1 MRVDLAFGRNCHI
14 CGIVQTETK
23 LMDLLAN
30 LDFSSVWKY
39 REPLFWGLFTTLWMA
54 AAAFVMAI
62 PAGLLLAL
70 GRLRGGWPVGLPILA
85 FVDLMRFTP
94 LLVQAIWI
102 HFALPIAIGSNLSA
116 VQSGV
121 LALTLHVSAYMC
133 DIMRSGITA
142 IPRGQWEAAKALGL
156 SPVISFFKVILPQV
170 WPLILPALANVAV
183 STFKLTAILGVLAID
198 DLMKITNRVNNMI
211 FRPIELYTSAA
222 LAYLICGLLLTA
234 LAALV
239 ERRFG
244 ADRLTRRAAAPQ
256 KVPAVPAITTTGV

>member
-1 MRVDLAFGRNCHI
+1 M
-14 CGIVQTETK
+14 E
-23 LMDLLAN
+23 LLAS
-30 LDFSSVWKY
+30 LDFSAVWKY
-39 REPLFWGLFTTLWMA
+39 REPLLWGLFTTLWMA
-54 AAAFVMAI
+54 CAAFVMAV

-70 GRLRGGWPVGLPILA
+70 GRLKGGWLVGLPILA

-102 HFALPIAIGSNLSA
+102 HFALPIVTGASLSA

-121 LALTLHVSAYMC
+121 LALTLHVSAYVC

-156 SPVISFFKVILPQV
+156 RPIVCFIKVILPQV
-170 WPLILPALANVAV
+170 WPLILPALANVAI
-183 STFKLTAILGVLAID
+183 STFKLTAILGVLAIN
-198 DLMKITNRVNNMI
+198 DLMKITNRVNNMV

-222 LAYLICGLLLTA
+222 LAYLAVGLVLTA
-234 LAALV
+234 IATMV

-244 ADRLTRRAAAPQ
+244 ADRLTRRATGPQ
-256 KVPAVPAITTTGV
+256 KTPAVPATATTGV